1 MRTRTVWLVAGAAL
15 LAAAPLWGGEVT
27 GAVAPFAGWTVQPAQ
42 DGGVLARA
50 QYTDAM
56 RSTYAFWGPAWGWQ
70 DVKIT
75 ALPPGPAAAKF
86 SIGVADLGVTILGT
100 TSATKTGLVI
110 DYDVTTA
117 RSVAEAVGGG
127 IEFFLTRSLGDAEPT
142 LLPGNKG
149 FRWQTAKGQN
159 LQVVF
164 SRALADLYFEGGGK
178 DHIRCLFVGPKTPV
192 GRSRFTMTVQ
202 LPEGG
207 KAVPARDAAYATDS
221 SAWQADTIVW
231 EKAPVDVSFLNANDR
246 PAGVHGRILAA
257 GEALLDGAGKPLRLW
272 GTNLTGYML
281 FSGSDENICAQA
293 KRLAALGFN
302 LARLHHHDSDW
313 VQPNVFPAPP
323 ASTRSLRPE
332 ALAKIDRWV
341 KCLNDEGIYVWLDL
355 HVGRL
360 FKGADKAAGVAE
372 ITDANQAR
380 AFAFVNPSLERL
392 MHEFAKQY
400 LDRKSTLT
408 GKRYA
413 DNPGIFA
420 VQVLNEAD
428 LGSHF
433 GPMLYPGGGH
443 PLHEGLFE
451 EVVNEAGTRLALPHV
466 RAKDTWAAGDG
477 KQVLADIEGRFFSR
491 AVANLR
497 GFGCKSLIAV
507 SPTWGQAAFWFLP
520 PLLHGDLIDVHAYGD
535 EEELSRNPR
544 FAAGL
549 LDWIAGARVRG
560 LPLAV
565 SEWGADG
572 PLIRDR
578 FTVPLR
584 FAAVASLQGWN
595 AAMHFAYQQT
605 SADPPDRR
613 DRWASAVDPAL
624 LVMMPAAALLFR
636 AGHVQPAR
644 RSYALTLTKDQL
656 YGGTNA
662 ACPAVRTLTEQS
674 RISIELPGGPK
685 PAGKDKRGA
694 QAVGPERIHDPNK
707 DFLPPGAS
715 EITSDTGELKRDF
728 AAGFHTVDTPLS
740 QAAAG
745 WLGGRTI
752 ALRDVELRLTTAKAA
767 VAFSSLDGLPL
778 AQSRRW
784 LVSYV
789 AQAVP
794 GKNDALPYLAEP
806 VRGQAC
812 VNAGAGAVVKSLG
825 PSGAVEG
832 VVPLSAQADRS
843 CFIFPRGHYLTIERS
858 RP

>member
-1 MRTRTVWLVAGAAL
+1 MQIVKVWLVVGVLLLLGPKPGWGA
-15 LAAAPLWGGEVT
+15 EVT
-27 GAVAPFAGWTVQPAQ
+27 SVASPFAGWTLQPAQ
-42 DGGVLARA
+42 AGGVLARA
-50 QYTDAM
+50 EYTDAL
-56 RSTYAFWGPAWGWQ
+56 RSTYAFWGPGWGWQ
-70 DVKIT
+70 DVKI
-75 ALPPGPAAAKF
+75 ADLPPGTAAAKF
-86 SIGVADLGVTILGT
+86 SIDVADLGVKVKA
-100 TSATKTGLVI
+100 TSSVSKGALVV
-110 DYDVTTA
+110 DFDVVTT
-117 RSVAEAVGGG
+117 RSLAQAVGGG
-127 IEFFLTRSLGDAEPT
+127 IEFFLTRSLGESEPT
-142 LLPGNKG
+142 LLPDGKG
-149 FRWQTAKGQN
+149 FRWQTAKDKT

-164 SRALADLYFEGGGK
+164 SRSLADVYFEGGGK
-178 DHIRCLFVGPKTPV
+178 DHIRCLFVGPQTPV

-202 LPEGG
+202 LPAGG
-207 KAVPARDAAYATDS
+207 QVVPARDAAYAKDAS
-221 SAWQADTIVW
+221 VWPSDTIVW
-231 EKAPVDVSFLNANDR
+231 GKSPVDLAFLNAADR
-246 PAGVHGRILAA
+246 PAGVHGRVAA
-257 GEALLDGAGKPLRLW
+257 QGETLVDGAGKPLRLW

-281 FSGSDENICAQA
+281 FNGSDENICGQA

-313 VQPNVFPAPP
+313 VQPNVFPASP
-323 ASTRSLRPE
+323 ASTRSLRPD

-360 FKGADKAAGVAE
+360 FKAADKAAGVGE
-372 ITDANQAR
+372 IGDANQAR
-380 AFAFVNPSLERL
+380 AFAFANPALERL

-400 LDRKSTLT
+400 LDRKNTLT

-413 DNPGIFA
+413 DNAGIFA

-443 PLHEGLFE
+443 PLHESLFE
-451 EVVNEAGTRLALPHV
+451 ELVNETRTRLALPNV

-491 AVANLR
+491 AMANLR
-497 GFGCKSLIAV
+497 GFGWKSLVAV

-520 PLLHGDLIDVHAYGD
+520 PLVHGDLIDVHAYGD

-549 LDWIAGARVRG
+549 LHWIAGARVRG
-560 LPLAV
+560 MPLAV
-565 SEWGADG
+565 SEWGSDG

-578 FTVPLR
+578 FAVPLH

-595 AAMHFAYQQT
+595 ATMHFAYQQT

-613 DRWASAVDPAL
+613 DRWASSIDPAL
-624 LVMMPAAALLFR
+624 LVMMPAAALMFR

-644 RSYALTLTKDQL
+644 QSYALALSKEQL

-662 ACPAVRTLTEQS
+662 TCPAVRTLTEQS
-674 RISIELPGGPK
+674 RIAVELPSAPGGKGKPRPTAAGPK
-685 PAGKDKRGA
+685 
-694 QAVGPERIHDPNK
+694 RITDPNQS
-707 DFLPPGAS
+707 FLPPGVH
-715 EITSDTGELKRDF
+715 EIVSDTGELKRDF

-745 WLGGRTI
+745 WIGGRTI
-752 ALRDVELRLTTAKAA
+752 ALRDVQLQVSTAKAA

-778 AQSRRW
+778 AQSLRW

-794 GKNDALPYLAEP
+794 GPDDKLPYLAEP

-812 VNAGAGAVVKSLG
+812 VNAGKGAVIKALAPNGEVQATVPWLTRG
-825 PSGAVEG
+825 P
-832 VVPLSAQADRS
+832 RS
-843 CFIFPRGHYLTIERS
+843 CFSFPRGHFVIIERP
-858 RP
+858 RQ